1 MNESSLSFKYFDFD
15 FSPFSDVIKNVFA
28 IINQATQYS
37 SNWHSKKIS
46 PAAGSDLHF
55 SFMNSVLAFFYRFA
69 FFIHKLDISEFTN
82 CPGKNSLADGRQ
94 KINRGPPNGFEGDGN
109 MTFNFPYPNL

>member
-1 MNESSLSFKYFDFD
+1 MNESSLSFKYFD

-28 IINQATQYS
+28 IINQTTQYS
-37 SNWHSKKIS
+37 SNSHSKKNL
-46 PAAGSDLHF
+46 ACGGLGF
-55 SFMNSVLAFFYRFA
+55 AFFIHKLGISLFSRFA

-94 KINRGPPNGFEGDGN
+94 KINRGPPK
-109 MTFNFPYPNL
+109 

>member
-15 FSPFSDVIKNVFA
+15 FLISDVIKNVIA

-37 SNWHSKKIS
+37 SNSHSKKTRC
-46 PAAGSDLHF
+46 GGLGF
-55 SFMNSVLAFFYRFA
+55 AFFIHELGISFFSRFA

-94 KINRGPPNGFEGDGN
+94 KINRGPPKSSTEK
-109 MTFNFPYPNL
+109 LAC

>member
-1 MNESSLSFKYFDFD
+1 MNESSLSFKYFVF
-15 FSPFSDVIKNVFA
+15 FSFSDVIKNVFA

-37 SNWHSKKIS
+37 SNSLKKSRLRRARICIFIRELGIS
-46 PAAGSDLHF
+46 
-55 SFMNSVLAFFYRFA
+55 FFFTFA

-94 KINRGPPNGFEGDGN
+94 KINRGPP
-109 MTFNFPYPNL
+109 

>member
-15 FSPFSDVIKNVFA
+15 FSPLIFKCDQKRVCNHQSDNSILFKLA
-28 IINQATQYS
+28 LKKII
-37 SNWHSKKIS
+37 IS

-55 SFMNSVLAFFYRFA
+55 SFMNSVLAFFSRFA

-94 KINRGPPNGFEGDGN
+94 KINRGPP
-109 MTFNFPYPNL
+109 